1 VQHDFSG
8 KVAVVTGGGSGIGRA
23 TAGAFARAGAS
34 VVVADVD
41 GNALD
46 DTIRSIK
53 DADGEA
59 AGIVTDVSRAADV
72 ERMVASATD
81 TYGGLDMA
89 FNNAGIEAK
98 PLPVAEVSEEEWDR
112 VQAVNAK
119 GVWLSM

>member
-53 DADGEA
+53 DAGGEGT
-59 AGIVTDVSRAADV
+59 GIVTDVSRAVDV
-72 ERMVASATD
+72 ERMVAAATD

-89 FNNAGIEAK
+89 FNNAGI
-98 PLPVAEVSEEEWDR
+98 
-112 VQAVNAK
+112 
-119 GVWLSM
+119 